1 MRKGSNVLI
10 RPPSP
15 KEVYDVN
22 GSLRLC
28 YVSLDN
34 TLTTQNMQDS
44 AGDSKKGQVNCG

>member
-1 MRKGSNVLI
+1 MRKRSNVLI
-10 RPPSP
+10 RPASP

-34 TLTTQNMQDS
+34 TLTTQNMQES
-44 AGDSKKGQVNCG
+44 VGNSKMEQGNCG